1 MHATMPVVQH
11 RSADRGA
18 RNLGGG
24 SAGLW
29 RGLVGSWHDSPAI
42 RPSSLELGRVTVFLA
57 TVAAHVHDV
66 SIWERSSTL
75 WLLQPCEGGGSR
87 VTSTH

>member
-29 RGLVGSWHDSPAI
+29 RGLVGSSCDSPAI
-42 RPSSLELGRVTVFLA
+42 RPASLYGGVAGFLA
-57 TVAAHVHDV
+57 AAAAHVICRRVD
-66 SIWERSSTL
+66 IWVKSSTL
-75 WLLQPCEGGGSR
+75 WLLQPCEDR
-87 VTSTH
+87 EEAA